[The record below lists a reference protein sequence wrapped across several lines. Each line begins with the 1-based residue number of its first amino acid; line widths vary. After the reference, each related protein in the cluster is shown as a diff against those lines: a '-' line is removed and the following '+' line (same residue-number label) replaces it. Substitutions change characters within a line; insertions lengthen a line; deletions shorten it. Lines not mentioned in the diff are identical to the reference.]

1 MVFIVPWA
9 ALQDLSRGGGSFCGK
24 VRANF
29 MGTEFVAYDH
39 GAKPGST
46 VADVYSAP
54 LQPFPVLANSL

>member
-1 MVFIVPWA
+1 MVFTASWA

-29 MGTEFVAYDH
+29 VGTEFVAYDH

-46 VADVYSAP
+46 VADSFSAP
-54 LQPFPVLANSL
+54 LQPSPVLASNL